1 MYIANHY
8 KQMDCSML
16 KVLFKISLFVFQFFI
31 VIDNTLADP
40 VVKLSPPKQYSAGPY
55 DFSASSATVDGVKL
69 GYVEYGL
76 GVQKFGPDMLTYLAC
91 DLSTP
96 TEEMDGVCNTWKIY
110 HLKTHKTV
118 PLKIP
123 RFDGRTS
130 TPRFIW
136 PYVAYVDTGSPSNVE
151 KRVVLCQVYD
161 FTKQRLMRRIKVNVS
176 EDVFA
181 TDFPGMFLMPEVD
194 VKHNFFILKYFVDSG
209 SQSTPLCE
217 IQIPTTQQ

>member
-1 MYIANHY
+1 
-8 KQMDCSML
+8 ML
-16 KVLFKISLFVFQFFI
+16 KVLFKITIFVFQFFI
-31 VIDNTLADP
+31 AIDNTLAGP

-55 DFSASSATVDGVKL
+55 DFSASSATVDGINL

-96 TEEMDGVCNTWKIY
+96 NEEMDGVCNTWKIY
-110 HLKTHKTV
+110 NFKTHKTV
-118 PLKIP
+118 ALKLP
-123 RFDGRTS
+123 KFDSRTS

-136 PYVAYVDTGSPSNVE
+136 PYVAYVDTGSSSNAE
-151 KRVVLCQVYD
+151 KRVVICQVYD
-161 FTKQRLMRRIKVNVS
+161 FIKQRLIRHVKVNVS

-194 VKHNFFILKYFVDSG
+194 VKHNLSTLKYFVDSG
-209 SQSTPLCE
+209 SESIPLCE
-217 IQIPTTQQ
+217 IQIPTTR